1 MKCLQAHL
9 NLLMNYEIMHV
20 RHMCIYTDIQMNVYN
35 ENGVSEAGILLKKT
49 ELREKEK
56 KQRRDKRTTERRS
69 LV

>member
-1 MKCLQAHL
+1 
-9 NLLMNYEIMHV
+9 MHV

-56 KQRRDKRTTERRS
+56 KQLRDKRTTERRS